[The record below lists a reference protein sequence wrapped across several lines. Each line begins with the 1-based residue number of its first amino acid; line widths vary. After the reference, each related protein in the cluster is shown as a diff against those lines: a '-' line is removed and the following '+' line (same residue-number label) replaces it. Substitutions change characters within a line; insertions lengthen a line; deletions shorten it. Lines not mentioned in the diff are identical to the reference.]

1 MKLIEVVVL
10 MGAHCISPI
19 QSTEAVTEAAKVQ
32 CAAVVEKDAQ
42 QGTVR
47 VIPAGAANH
56 PQVVAVIDRFNAG
69 LPPGTRIEPAYAP
82 PGGSIPAGRRPVASA
97 ATLKQAPAP
106 APEPQFSEADTAPEQ
121 AEPAAPAEQQMAAV
135 PEEKAEKPATAKT
148 PAASRKKATAAV
160 KKQKKTSAK
169 SGSQCSGSAVPKW
182 YTTDDGRKKYRCVKP
197 TASKSPPQTIE
208 ALR

>member
-82 PGGSIPAGRRPVASA
+82 PGGSIPAGRRPVTGA
-97 ATLKQAPAP
+97 ATLQQAPAP
-106 APEPQFSEADTAPEQ
+106 APEPQLSETDTAPEQ
-121 AEPAAPAEQQMAAV
+121 AQQTEPAAPAEQ
-135 PEEKAEKPATAKT
+135 
-148 PAASRKKATAAV
+148 
-160 KKQKKTSAK
+160 
-169 SGSQCSGSAVPKW
+169 
-182 YTTDDGRKKYRCVKP
+182 
-197 TASKSPPQTIE
+197 
-208 ALR
+208 